1 MKYLWLSALLFSQSV
16 LAWCPDENQHIT
28 LQGKLVQHT
37 YPGPPNFESIEEGDE
52 ALTYDFLL
60 LNEPLE
66 CNITSADEQVPEV
79 QLIFIDKT
87 KVTYADIAP
96 SLDKEV
102 IVTGET
108 QYLQS
113 GWHFTSVLL
122 LLDDVK
128 EVSGAT
134 TPEQKK
140 SMLVQLQQFQQALRE
155 KDVAAL
161 KTYFVFPV
169 EGDTWGFFPHI
180 DSQEPEKLTEAVFDK
195 NATKVIDSLQMLSE
209 IMVNPDVQTLGER
222 RINALSEEEQKR
234 HYFPAEDDGM
244 FFYEENG
251 QKHTVEGT
259 CDTVAGGEFEEGSL
273 RLYLGTSANKQL
285 PGLSEYCDGASSY
298 IFKLIDG
305 KLRLVGSVTVG

>member
-37 YPGPPNFESIEEGDE
+37 YPGPPNFESIKDGDE
-52 ALTYDFLL
+52 ALTYDFLQ

-66 CNITSADEQVPEV
+66 CNIASADEQVPEV

-96 SLDKEV
+96 SLGKEV

-108 QYLQS
+108 MYQQS
-113 GWHFTSVLL
+113 GWHFTPVLL

-128 EVSGAT
+128 VVSGAT

-161 KTYFVFPV
+161 KAYFVFPV

-195 NATKVIDSLQMLSE
+195 NATKVIDSVQMLSE
-209 IMVNPDVQTLGER
+209 IAVNPDAQTLGER

-244 FFYEENG
+244 SFTRKMG
-251 QKHTVEGT
+251 KSIRWKGR
-259 CDTVAGGEFEEGSL
+259 AIPL
-273 RLYLGTSANKQL
+273 LA
-285 PGLSEYCDGASSY
+285 ASSKRGVCVF
-298 IFKLIDG
+298 IWGPARTNSSPDFLNTAMAR
-305 KLRLVGSVTVG
+305 RLTFLS